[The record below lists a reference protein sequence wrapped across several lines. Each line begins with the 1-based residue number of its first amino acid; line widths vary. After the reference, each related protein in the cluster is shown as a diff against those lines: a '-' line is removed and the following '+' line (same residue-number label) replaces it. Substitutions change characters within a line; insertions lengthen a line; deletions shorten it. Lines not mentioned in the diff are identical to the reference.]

1 MFCGSGFTWGGW
13 HMGGWFMPG
22 LFILIIFG
30 VFAWFF
36 LKRQPTAGTPTLS
49 CPNCSGPLQANY
61 FRCPHCGETLKH
73 NCPNCSRVME
83 HNWSYCPYCNE
94 PQSSNAAQQAD
105 LNR

>member
-30 VFAWFF
+30 AFAWFF
-36 LKRQPTAGTPTLS
+36 LKRQPTTTTPTLS
-49 CPNCSGPLQANY
+49 CPNCSGTLQVNY

-94 PQSSNAAQQAD
+94 PQSSNAAQQTD